1 MGAPSAPDDTAYDG
15 SINTEPEPSVSFET
29 APSTA
34 VEHHHTNPTPN
45 SEYDSELS
53 DAGDET
59 ETELDDAFD
68 DANYSDESIPTFSS
82 SKMIAECDDVVRV
95 AAFPTPPVVEKEDA
109 TEVDWAAA
117 TPPPHLWPKDKE
129 DLFAN
134 NPGGARTWDEVE
146 AAMHRLVLYHAV
158 RDTERSNSLS
168 WRAARD
174 APRTRARAHASRC
187 STGAAAASALL
198 RITCTGREWCPHKG
212 PNNRLASADRGLA
225 VGGSPLTA
233 PAWSGCYASP
243 DLITAWSAPTV
254 DRRLIREWRPHST

>member
-15 SINTEPEPSVSFET
+15 SLNTEPEPSVSSET

-34 VEHHHTNPTPN
+34 VAHRHTNPTPN

-53 DAGDET
+53 DAGYET

-95 AAFPTPPVVEKEDA
+95 AAFPTPPVVEEEEA
-109 TEVDWAAA
+109 TAVDWAAA
-117 TPPPHLWPKDKE
+117 TPPQHLWPKDKE

-158 RDTERSNSLS
+158 RDTERSISLS

-174 APRTRARAHASRC
+174 APRARARAHASRC

-198 RITCTGREWCPHKG
+198 RLNCTGRSGARTKG
-212 PNNRLASADRGLA
+212 LR
-225 VGGSPLTA
+225 
-233 PAWSGCYASP
+233 
-243 DLITAWSAPTV
+243 TAWPAPTV
-254 DRRLIREWRPHST
+254 DSLWGGVPSRQRHGSGVMPAPT

>member
-1 MGAPSAPDDTAYDG
+1 M
-15 SINTEPEPSVSFET
+15 
-29 APSTA
+29 
-34 VEHHHTNPTPN
+34 
-45 SEYDSELS
+45 
-53 DAGDET
+53 
-59 ETELDDAFD
+59 
-68 DANYSDESIPTFSS
+68 
-82 SKMIAECDDVVRV
+82 
-95 AAFPTPPVVEKEDA
+95 VEKEDA

-198 RITCTGREWCPHKG
+198 RITCTGREWCPTNG
-212 PNNRLASADRGLA
+212 LNNRLASADRRLALNEGVAPSRHRHGLG
-225 VGGSPLTA
+225 VMPA
-233 PAWSGCYASP
+233 PA
-243 DLITAWSAPTV
+243 
-254 DRRLIREWRPHST
+254 

>member
-95 AAFPTPPVVEKEDA
+95 AAFPTPPVVEE
-109 TEVDWAAA
+109 
-117 TPPPHLWPKDKE
+117 
-129 DLFAN
+129 
-134 NPGGARTWDEVE
+134 GGRDRG
-146 AAMHRLVLYHAV
+146 RLGGGY
-158 RDTERSNSLS
+158 
-168 WRAARD
+168 
-174 APRTRARAHASRC
+174 
-187 STGAAAASALL
+187 STAASLAE
-198 RITCTGREWCPHKG
+198 GQGGFVRE
-212 PNNRLASADRGLA
+212 
-225 VGGSPLTA
+225 
-233 PAWSGCYASP
+233 
-243 DLITAWSAPTV
+243 
-254 DRRLIREWRPHST
+254 

>member
-1 MGAPSAPDDTAYDG
+1 M
-15 SINTEPEPSVSFET
+15 SFET

-95 AAFPTPPVVEKEDA
+95 AAFPTPPVVEREDA

-158 RDTERSNSLS
+158 RDTNDPTLCHG
-168 WRAARD
+168 
-174 APRTRARAHASRC
+174 APRATRRARAHAR
-187 STGAAAASALL
+187 THHAARPALQL
-198 RITCTGREWCPHKG
+198 
-212 PNNRLASADRGLA
+212 
-225 VGGSPLTA
+225 PLL
-233 PAWSGCYASP
+233 SC
-243 DLITAWSAPTV
+243 
-254 DRRLIREWRPHST
+254 E